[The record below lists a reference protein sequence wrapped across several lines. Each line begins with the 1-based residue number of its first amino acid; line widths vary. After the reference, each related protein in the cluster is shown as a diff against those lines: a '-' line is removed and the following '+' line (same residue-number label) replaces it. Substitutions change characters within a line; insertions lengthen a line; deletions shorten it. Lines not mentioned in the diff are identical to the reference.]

1 MFNGIIFNQGKVD
14 RILNRKK
21 GINLFIKSNIPIK
34 SKDIGISV
42 SCDGVCL
49 TLVSLKNK
57 ILEFYLS
64 NESLN
69 RSKFKSIKKGD
80 HINLELPLKKG
91 QNISGHICQGH
102 VDFFSKVKNIKL
114 FDKSYLIEFSTS
126 GTQKKKT

>member
-1 MFNGIIFNQGKVD
+1 MFNGIIFYQGKVD

-49 TLVSLKNK
+49 TLISLKNK

-69 RSKFKSIKKGD
+69 RSKFKRIKKGD
-80 HINLELPLKKG
+80 LINLELPLKKG

-102 VDFFSKVKNIKL
+102 VDFFSKVRKIKSI
-114 FDKSYLIEFSTS
+114 DKSHLIEFSANS
-126 GTQKKKT
+126 FQKKKT